1 MEKVGLNIS
10 QKEFK
15 QLGKWADNVYNIVV
29 IIDYFV
35 SNQPEIEEC
44 YNLAPVIKNLRAE
57 ADF

>member
-44 YNLAPVIKNLRAE
+44 YNLAPAIKNLRAE